1 MIFTIGLALLVA
13 GILTV
18 IFIPTSLSERL
29 SPDNMPQW
37 KSLSLFIAWI
47 AFACGCFLMLISMG
61 ILAVRYLP

>member
-1 MIFTIGLALLVA
+1 MIFAIGLCLLFA
-13 GILTV
+13 GGMGIM
-18 IFIPTSLSERL
+18 FIPVSAFERL
-29 SPDNMPQW
+29 NAEYMPQW